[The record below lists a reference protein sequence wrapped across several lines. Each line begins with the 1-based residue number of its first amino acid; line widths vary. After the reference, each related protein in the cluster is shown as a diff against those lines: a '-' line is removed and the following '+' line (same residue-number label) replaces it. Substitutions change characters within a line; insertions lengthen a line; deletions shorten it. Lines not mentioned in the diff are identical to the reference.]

1 MVSVAFI
8 GASHN
13 LVTAAHDATARVW
26 DGERGR
32 CLHVLAGHEGA
43 AGWRCVYSL
52 MFYSL
57 L

>member
-1 MVSVAFI
+1 MAFI